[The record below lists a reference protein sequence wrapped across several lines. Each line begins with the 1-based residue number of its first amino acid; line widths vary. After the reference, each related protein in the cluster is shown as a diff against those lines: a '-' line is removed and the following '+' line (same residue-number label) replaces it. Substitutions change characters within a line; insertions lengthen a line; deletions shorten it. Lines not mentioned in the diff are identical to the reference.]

1 MRLRFAVVVATLL
14 LLLAVPAAAADTG
27 STTVPTVPP
36 TLADGRPITECI
48 SSNPPPDCPEEHA
61 DGHTLVLFGVLILAL
76 TGIGVVVVRS
86 TLRNSRARNLS
97 RRAP

>member
-36 TLADGRPITECI
+36 TLADGRV
-48 SSNPPPDCPEEHA
+48 A
-61 DGHTLVLFGVLILAL
+61 
-76 TGIGVVVVRS
+76 GVVFARSVSDGSVDYALQASEVVHELQAANAQSSAVGTGRC
-86 TLRNSRARNLS
+86 A
-97 RRAP
+97 AD